1 MEDVELSNTGVANE
15 GLSALLTQVE
25 KQQEL
30 NNGMARRNDLSSR
43 LYAGGSTSP
52 MKTTSKAIPSSA
64 IGIAGVSM
72 SSRTPK
78 AQAQLIPKQ
87 GALGMAGTGATGSV
101 TTSKPTQIPH
111 SQIGDDARSTKFA
124 KGLIRSRHSS
134 STPAMT
140 QSSPNL
146 ETKFDMGQK
155 NKVSSHVPSQYRQEK
170 SSSQEAQYKQPGR
183 NTGNM
188 FSSPK
193 QSKSNK
199 TTHCDKNEDEL
210 KPTSFIS
217 QLKLSRQQREEFD
230 NGGFF
235 YLRPHAAFNSVYEL
249 RIVDH
254 KNVDSEDYFTL
265 SGEGVTHFTDSQAE
279 FTPMNLWEHE
289 FRIFSKMKSISFF
302 SKFRLWKNFTMWK
315 RNVHSAKRKISSE
328 FLQSQLFILNN
339 RLRESLLKVRQ
350 MCINLGSRRLIQT
363 DRTKTFTLEEFR
375 ETQRAYREKLQM
387 SVIEVSDE
395 TRQIVRDACDHVLD
409 EFLEQNDIV
418 ADHKMTFMERAALR
432 TECKKLAKFIRLIE
446 FQMNVTLVDMA
457 YVSARA
463 FSDVI
468 NPKVRPKK
476 VVRLSEEKKEKI
488 VIEKKGG
495 VKEVLPLFAVNVS
508 FGPKPTPP
516 STMSGLQAG
525 GAASKKKSV
534 LITDNARGEADSKA
548 SPHDQ
553 DDKNEEAGYETPE
566 EERNEDEEP
575 EDRIARKKREKELRQ
590 RRKYAAPLILQPNFD
605 VFAGVVEE
613 AIVEAVGVL
622 SSSER
627 LLTHEELAPYTQV
640 ANKEGEGPSG
650 DGGEGGSPDDMEL
663 DAVILNQR
671 EFLLLKQGIIGD
683 LENATKEALD
693 YAKVFEPFRDTFEE
707 NATKTKNEVEEF
719 RHLEL
724 NVFEQLIAKF
734 RNQENEFGGIPV
746 SADIGIMR
754 VNSHAL
760 KKLLLPSPYTCL
772 MAVKEVI
779 PSIMNVESKEL
790 LEEIANAMT
799 KASYEPKTVAEFTT
813 KCKFLTIAPDLLK
826 DLGDKASHIKQFAM
840 ILERHKWTIPEQE
853 VAHMRMITDQ
863 LNELT
868 STVEACEARKQE
880 DTAKFIKLISSQV
893 PKVQKEITSLREK
906 LDHPG
911 IEDAKSNMDEM
922 VKYMK
927 TQNDKLESVRTE
939 IEVLQSNQSYLDLEV
954 SEFEVLDEVVQDLKV
969 KYDLWMGIKSWSNLL
984 KQWMNTEFKDLDAEE
999 MDKQVKVH
1007 DKTAFKAIRALP
1019 SSTSGPSLKDAVN
1032 HVKITLPVIVSLCS
1046 DSLQERH
1053 WDKIHDL
1060 VGYQIKNVEGF
1071 TLGKLMENKIGKYEE
1086 EIQGIAVAA
1095 AQEMVLEAMLAKIE
1109 KVWKSSELELKNY
1122 KEQKDVYILGSVEEI
1137 ITNLDD
1143 SLVTISTIM
1152 GSRYVAGIKDV
1163 VESWRKKLVTFQETL
1178 DEWLVCQ
1185 RGWMYLETIFSAP
1198 DIQRQLPVESKKF
1211 FAVDTFW
1218 KTHMKRTADDP
1229 NALKACT
1236 IPALCDKFKS
1246 CNETLDKIQK
1256 SLEDYLETKR
1266 AAFPRFYFLA
1276 NDELLEI
1283 LAQTKDPQ
1291 AVQPHLRK
1299 CFDALVGLDFG
1310 SKASSIDIEAML
1322 SPEGER
1328 IELGK
1333 NLKARGNV
1341 EDWLSSVEQHMRTSL
1356 QKLMKVGL
1364 LDYPTKARRH
1374 WVLDHPGQ
1382 IVATAAQMTWVQGTE
1397 SALRAEDSPTAVAS
1411 WFQENLDELQ
1421 ALIALIRSELTKRQR
1436 LVIVALVTTDVHARD
1451 IVDTLKRERISDVGN
1466 FTWQMQLRYYWDA
1479 DVDDCRVRHSDAVIN
1494 FGYEYQ
1500 GCTTRLVITPLTD
1513 RCWMTITGSYGLK
1526 LGAAPAGPAGTGKTE
1541 SSKDLAKALG
1551 VQCIVFNCSDQID
1564 YKMMGKLFRGLAQ
1577 TGAWTCLDE
1586 FNRIDIEVLS
1596 VVAQQLLLLRQGRL
1610 EGKQRIMFMGVD
1622 ILLKDHHV
1630 IVTMNPGYAG
1640 RTELPDNLKVCFR
1653 PVSMMVPD
1661 YALIAEIMLFAE
1673 GFGDAKTLSRK
1684 MIKLFHLS
1692 SQQLSQQPHYDY
1704 GLRAVKSVLVM
1715 AGGLKRGNPEL
1726 SEDVTLI
1733 RALRDSNVPKCL
1745 SEDLPLFYAIV
1756 SDLFPGVVVP
1766 VHDYGLFQEAIE
1778 EEIIRMNLQIV
1789 PSFIT
1794 KVIQQ
1799 FDVFNV
1805 RFGATIVGPT
1815 GGGKTTCWKVLQEA
1829 MKNMRDRGVDDERYQ
1844 YAEASVLNPKCIT
1857 MGELY
1862 GEFNELTQEWHDG
1875 LASTIMRKAV
1885 NDCDGTD
1892 MVKRW
1897 TVFDGPIDAL
1907 WIENMN
1913 TVLDDN
1919 MTLCLANGERI
1930 KLKVQMKCLF
1940 EVMDLAVASPATV
1953 SRLGVM
1959 YMAPEDLGWRPL
1971 VVSWLASSALPPGT
1985 PAYLK
1990 EYLLENFDLFINSSL
2005 RYIRRNCAE
2014 PVATLN
2020 GDLVTSLCKLFESL
2034 LRPEMGV
2041 KLFSKDASANL
2052 KEADAKK
2059 LVDKLFLFSLIWAIG
2074 GTISFEGWDGFNE
2087 MIRAAF
2093 DATDRKV
2100 QIPPGGVVYDY
2111 FVDIEGDPGGQWK
2124 GFEEII
2130 PSFTF
2135 DGNVPYFQLLVPSV
2149 DTTRYS
2155 YVIRQLM
2162 KRDRPVFLTG
2172 VTGTGKTSVVA
2183 DTLSRA
2189 SPLSDDDPEN
2199 GMGVVPVFMSFSA
2212 KTSSLVTQETIEAKL
2227 EKKRK
2232 TLLGAPAG
2240 RRVVIFVDDVNM
2252 PLVEEYGAQPP
2263 VELLRQFLDMKGF
2276 YDRDKLFWKDIED
2289 TMLMV
2294 AAAPPGGGRNPVTP
2308 RFKRHFNILCMRP
2321 ASGKTMQHIFKAI
2334 LGGFAQGFPN
2344 DACRDLVPSIVAS
2357 VVEIFERISTELLP
2371 TPAKS
2376 HYTFNLRDVSKV
2388 FQGILMTPAKKCAD
2402 VDTLALLFMH
2412 ESMRVFHDR
2421 LINIEDKRWF
2431 TNLLIELANRQLKL
2445 SMTHEKVFESDWPVM
2460 FCDFLRPGLALDER
2474 IYEYAKDQPKVQ
2486 QVLEDNLDEYNMSN
2500 PTQMNLVFFRDAV
2513 EHISRI
2519 ARIIR
2524 QPRGNALLIGVGGSG
2539 KQSCTRLA
2547 SFMSDFECFQ
2557 IELVR
2562 GYGLQEFHE
2571 DIKTLMI
2578 KTGVKGQH
2586 TVFLFTD
2593 TQIVEEAFLEDI
2605 NNILNSGEIPNLFP
2619 QDEMDRILNDMIPVV
2634 KEMGIP
2640 ETRENC
2646 RLQFIS
2652 RVRDLLHIVL
2662 CMSPVGDSL
2671 RIRCRNFPSLI
2682 NCTTIDWYMEW
2693 PQSALMSVAQRFLAE
2708 LDTTPQI
2715 REALVAMC
2723 GEIHTSVIDISE
2735 EFFEKLRRRVY
2746 TTPKSYLDLID
2757 LYRTMLAE
2765 KREDLKIVEKRM
2777 EVGVQK
2783 LNETNQIVDDLQA
2796 ELVKLQPVLVV
2807 KTQETE
2813 ALIKQVNKD
2822 KAEAAVVEE
2831 RVAAD
2836 EAVVKAQAAEVGAVQ
2851 ADAQADLDVAMP
2863 ALNDALKSLDA
2874 LDKKDITEIKSFAK
2888 PPPAVQTVMEAICIL
2903 MGAKPDWDSS
2913 KKLLN
2918 DANFMK
2924 NLKEYD
2930 KDNISPA
2937 TVKKVKKYTAMEI
2950 MQVDNVKKVSV
2961 AATSLCMF
2969 VHAMDIY
2976 SDVAKEVAP
2985 KMAKLKEMNDQMNQ
2999 ANALL
3004 AEKQAELQA
3013 VRDKVAA
3020 LQQQLDET
3028 LAAKKELED
3037 QSQLT
3042 KDRLVR
3048 AEKLTSGLASEGVR
3062 WKQTLSDIAKD
3073 MELLTGDVMI
3083 SAGCISYYGAFTG
3096 PFRERLVKH
3105 WLARCQDLKIPCTD
3119 NASLQNTIGNPVQ
3132 LRAWQIDGLPT
3143 DAVSAD
3149 SALLVFRG
3157 KRWPLMIDPQG
3168 QANRWIKNTESV
3180 NNIEVIKMSNP
3191 NLLRS
3196 LENGIRV
3203 GRPVLIEDLDE
3214 RIDPSLEPVL
3224 QKAVFFQGG
3233 RKLIHLGDSDIDYD
3247 DNFKFYMTTKM
3258 PNPHYLPEICIK
3270 VTLINFTVT
3279 FIGLTDQLLGDVVKA
3294 ERPDVEEKKNKLVT
3308 TMAADA
3314 KQLKD
3319 LEAKILQLLS
3329 ESTGNILDDEVLINT
3344 LADSK
3349 TTSAIIHERVEES
3362 KKTQVSIEEA
3372 RASYRRVATRG
3383 AIIYFVIADL
3393 TQIDPMYQYSLSF
3406 VKSLFLTSLSLP
3418 QPAKDPADTRSD
3430 FERRLA
3436 HLNKAQTEYIFTQ
3449 VARGLF
3455 ETHKSLFA
3463 SLICFQILLNAGTIS
3478 RAEFMLM
3485 LRGAGVV
3492 DRTGMANIPDA
3503 AIEAELLN
3511 EAQWDNIC
3519 AMDRDLAVSLHH
3531 SDGGEQEEND
3541 DEGEEKSDEDAGETS
3556 QTYRPFRDLAASI
3569 SEHFDE
3575 WRPWFESDG
3584 PYFEK
3589 MPFEFETQMNSYQKL
3604 MLVKVIKEESLLV
3617 AMNSFVEASLGRS
3630 FVEFPPVQ
3638 MEDVFSGTNRFTPLI
3653 FVLSQGADPT
3663 AMLLKFAKEKGYG
3676 DRLHVISLGQGQG
3689 PHAERLI
3696 ESSVKNGDWV
3706 LLQNCHLAKSWMPT
3720 LEKIVLGLEE
3730 NQDVIH
3736 EDFRL
3741 YLTSF
3746 PANYFPVTVLQNG
3759 VKLTNEPPK
3768 GLRANLIRSFDNNI
3782 VSESIWEGC
3791 LKPQPWKKL
3800 LLGFSF
3806 FHALVQERRK
3816 FGPLGWNIRY
3826 EFNDSDLETSRETLR
3841 RFLDEQ
3847 AVVPWDALL
3856 YVTGQINY
3864 GGRVTDDWDRR
3875 CLMGIL
3881 KKYCNPGILDDE
3893 YKFSTSGMYYAP
3905 PECSFGDINIYL
3917 KQLPMVDNPEV
3928 FGMHKNAEITFQK
3941 AESTNMITT
3950 MLSLQPRESGG
3961 GGGMSSDDI
3970 VLDLVAEIESQVPA
3984 ILDKE
3989 MAGPNTFVVLDT
4001 GLISSLDTV
4010 LSQEM
4015 VKFNKLIRTMN
4026 STLKELSRA
4035 IKGLVVMSLDLDKMY
4050 SAFLVNKVPPNWARV
4065 GFASRKTLMSWVKDM
4080 IFRVEFLR
4088 KWLLDGQPVNF
4099 PLQAFFFPQGFMT
4112 GTLQTHARKYKVAV
4126 DELTFNNSIVNK
4138 DLEDIDEAPDDGV
4151 LVYGMWMEGARFN
4164 RETELMDQSLLGQM
4178 FTALPTVHLVPEIN
4192 FIPGPKDYRCP
4203 VYKTSDRQGVLS
4215 TTGMSTNF
4223 VLAVSVQTD
4232 VDPNTWVM
4240 MGCACLLNL
4249 DD

>member
-1 MEDVELSNTGVANE
+1 MERKGSDESRDAAIGNSPTRMAATLNNATKSNNHEDEDPLASGQ
-15 GLSALLTQVE
+15 SASGAGLTQE
-25 KQQEL
+25 QKESEL
-30 NNGMARRNDLSSR
+30 AAGITRKNNLSSR
-43 LYAGGSTSP
+43 LYAGSAAASHKSSSP
-52 MKTTSKAIPSSA
+52 LRRNV
-64 IGIAGVSM
+64 IARAS
-72 SSRTPK
+72 PK
-78 AQAQLIPKQ
+78 ASSSQLVPKQ
-87 GALGMAGTGATGSV
+87 GALGVTGTGTTGSV
-101 TTSKPTQIPH
+101 LTAKPTQILRP
-111 SQIGDDARSTKFA
+111 DPSTDSKPVKFA
-124 KGLIRSRHSS
+124 KGLLRPRH
-134 STPAMT
+134 
-140 QSSPNL
+140 
-146 ETKFDMGQK
+146 
-155 NKVSSHVPSQYRQEK
+155 EK
-170 SSSQEAQYKQPGR
+170 SSARATPAPAPTPASA
-183 NTGNM
+183 
-188 FSSPK
+188 
-193 QSKSNK
+193 K
-199 TTHCDKNEDEL
+199 TTAASG
-210 KPTSFIS
+210 PTSLASVAMNSMGVLGKSAQQKAQKKAADSTAPSPAKGDILADHDASDPVSFAS
-217 QLKLSRQQREEFD
+217 QLKLTPKQNQEFE

-235 YLRPHAAFNSVYEL
+235 YLRPRAAFNSVYEL
-249 RIVDH
+249 RVVDH
-254 KNVDSEDYFTL
+254 KNVDPEDYFTL
-265 SGEGVTHFTDSQAE
+265 SREGVTHFTDSQAE
-279 FTPMNLWEHE
+279 FTPMDLWEHE

-302 SKFRLWKNFTMWK
+302 ARFRVWKNFTMWK
-315 RNVHSAKRKISSE
+315 RNVRGAKRKIGSE
-328 FLQSQLFILNN
+328 VLQKQLFILNN
-339 RLRESLLKVRQ
+339 RLRESLLQIRQ
-350 MCINLGSRRLIQT
+350 MCLSLGARRLVSA
-363 DRTKTFTLEEFR
+363 DRSKTYTLDEFR
-375 ETQRAYREKLQM
+375 ETQRAHREKLQL

-395 TRQIVRDACDHVLD
+395 IRRIVRDACDHVLD
-409 EFLEQNDIV
+409 EFLEHNEIV

-432 TECKKLAKFIRLIE
+432 TECKKLAKFIRLID

-457 YVSARA
+457 YSSARS
-463 FSDVI
+463 FSEIV
-468 NPKVRPKK
+468 NPKVRPKRI
-476 VVRLSEEKKEKI
+476 VRLAEEKKKEI

-495 VKEVLPLFAVNVS
+495 AKEAVPLFSVDTA
-508 FGPKPTPP
+508 FGPKPKAPTPEEEKRE
-516 STMSGLQAG
+516 LEE
-525 GAASKKKSV
+525 
-534 LITDNARGEADSKA
+534 GED
-548 SPHDQ
+548 
-553 DDKNEEAGYETPE
+553 EEDGYETPE
-566 EERNEDEEP
+566 DERNPDEEP
-575 EDRIARKKREKELRQ
+575 EDREKRKAEARDLRR
-590 RRKYAAPLILQPNFD
+590 RRKYAAPLILQPNYA
-605 VFAGVVEE
+605 VFEGVIEE
-613 AIVEAVGVL
+613 SINEAVGVL
-622 SSSER
+622 TAADR

-640 ANKEGEGPSG
+640 ANKEGEAAGAEGGG
-650 DGGEGGSPDDMEL
+650 DGGGGGDDLEL
-663 DAVILNQR
+663 DSIILNQK
-671 EFLLLKQGIIGD
+671 EFTNVKRTILED
-683 LENATKEALD
+683 LRAAVDEALE
-693 YAKVFEPFRDTFEE
+693 YARVFEPFRDTYEE
-707 NATKTKNEVEEF
+707 NASKQQNEVQEF
-719 RHLEL
+719 RSLEL
-724 NVFEQLIAKF
+724 NVFEELIAKF
-734 RNQENEFGGIPV
+734 KYQENEFGGIPI
-746 SADIGIMR
+746 SADIGIMQ
-754 VNSHAL
+754 VNSRAL
-760 KKLLLPSPYTCL
+760 KKMLLPSPYKCL
-772 MAVKEVI
+772 MAIKEVI
-779 PSIMNVESKEL
+779 PGIMNVESKEL
-790 LEEIANAMT
+790 LEDIATNMA
-799 KASYEPKTVAEFTT
+799 KASFEPTTVAEFTT
-813 KCKFLTIAPDLLK
+813 KCKFLAIAADLLK
-826 DLGDKASHIKQFAM
+826 DLGDRSSHIKQFAM
-840 ILERHKWTIPEQE
+840 ILERHKWPVPEQE

-863 LNELT
+863 LNDLT
-868 STVEACEARKQE
+868 STVEACEARKEE

-893 PKVQKEITSLREK
+893 PKVQKDITALRET

-911 IEDAKSNMDEM
+911 IEDAGADMEEM
-922 VKYMK
+922 VTYMT
-927 TQNDKLESVRTE
+927 TQNDKLERIRTE

-969 KYDLWMGIKSWSNLL
+969 KYDLWTGIKSWSTLL
-984 KQWMNTEFKDLDAEE
+984 QQWMNTEFKDLDAEE

-1007 DKTAFKAIRALP
+1007 NKIAFKAIRGLP
-1019 SSTSGPSLKDAVN
+1019 NSTSGPSLKDAVN
-1032 HVKITLPVIVSLCS
+1032 HVQITLPVIVALCS

-1053 WDKIHDL
+1053 WKKIHDL
-1060 VGYQIKNVEGF
+1060 VGYEIKNVEGF
-1071 TLGKLMENKIGKYEE
+1071 TLGKLMENQIGQFEE

-1095 AQEMVLEAMLAKIE
+1095 AQEMVLEAMLTKIE
-1109 KVWKSSELELKNY
+1109 DVWRTSELELKNY

-1137 ITNLDD
+1137 VTNLDD

-1218 KTHMKRTADDP
+1218 KAHMKRTSDDP
-1229 NALKACT
+1229 NSLKACT
-1236 IPALCDKFKS
+1236 LAGLCDKFKN

-1310 SKASSIDIEAML
+1310 SKANSIDIEAML

-1341 EDWLSSVEQHMRTSL
+1341 EDWLSSVEHHMRISL

-1364 LDYPTKARRH
+1364 LDYPTKERRH
-1374 WVLDHPGQ
+1374 WVLEHPGQ

-1397 SALRAEDSPTAVAS
+1397 SALRSEDSEHAMADWYQV
-1411 WFQENLDELQ
+1411 NLDELQ
-1421 ALIALIRSELTKRQR
+1421 ALIELIRGDLTKRQR
-1436 LVIVALVTTDVHARD
+1436 RVIVALVTTDVHARD
-1451 IVDTLKRERISDVGN
+1451 IVETLKRERISDVGN

-1610 EGKQRIMFMGVD
+1610 EGKARIMFMGVD

-1715 AGGLKRGNPEL
+1715 AGGLKRGNPEV

-1766 VHDYGLFQEAIE
+1766 THDYGLFQEAIE
-1778 EEIIRMNLQIV
+1778 QEISNMNLQPV

-1794 KVIQQ
+1794 KIIQQ

-1815 GGGKTTCWKVLQEA
+1815 GGGKTTCWKVLQAA

-1844 YAEASVLNPKCIT
+1844 YAEATVLNPKCIT

-1885 NDCDGTD
+1885 NDCDGSD
-1892 MVKRW
+1892 NVKRW

-1971 VVSWLASSALPPGT
+1971 VISWLASDALPEGT
-1985 PAYLK
+1985 PAYVK
-1990 EYLLENFDLFINSSL
+1990 EHLFEDFDLFVDDAL
-2005 RYIRRNCAE
+2005 RYMRRNCKE
-2014 PVATLN
+2014 PVLTLN
-2020 GDLVTSLCKLFESL
+2020 GDLVTALCKLFESL

-2041 KLFSKDASANL
+2041 KLFAKDASANL

-2059 LVDKLFLFSLIWAIG
+2059 LVDKLFLFSLVWAVG

-2087 MIRAAF
+2087 MIRANF
-2093 DATDRKV
+2093 DGSDRKV

-2124 GFEEII
+2124 SFEEII

-2135 DGNVPYFQLLVPSV
+2135 DASVPYFQLLVPSV

-2189 SPLSDDDPEN
+2189 SPLPEDDPE
-2199 GMGVVPVFMSFSA
+2199 GLAVVPIFMSFSA
-2212 KTSSLVTQETIEAKL
+2212 QTSSFVTQNTIEGKL

-2289 TMLMV
+2289 TMIMV

-2321 ASGKTMQHIFKAI
+2321 ASSKTMQHIFKAI
-2334 LGGFAQGFPN
+2334 LGGFAQAFPN
-2344 DACRDLVPSIVAS
+2344 DACRDLVAPIVAS
-2357 VVEIFERISTELLP
+2357 VVEIFERISLELLP

-2388 FQGILMTPAKKCAD
+2388 FQGILMTPAKKCAEP
-2402 VDTLALLFMH
+2402 DTFALLFMH

-2431 TNLLIELANRQLKL
+2431 TTLLIELVNRQLKL
-2445 SMTHEKVFESDWPVM
+2445 SMTHEKVFESDWPIM
-2460 FCDFLRPGLALDER
+2460 FCDFLRPGLAFDER
-2474 IYEYAKDQPKVQ
+2474 MYEVAKDQAKVE

-2500 PTQMNLVFFRDAV
+2500 PTQMNLVFFGDAI

-2562 GYGLQEFHE
+2562 GYGLGEFHE
-2571 DIKTLMI
+2571 DIKELMI
-2578 KTGVKGQH
+2578 KTGVKGLN

-2646 RLQFIS
+2646 RLQFIA

-2693 PQSALMSVAQRFLAE
+2693 PQSALQSVAQRFLAE
-2708 LDTTPQI
+2708 LDVTPEV
-2715 REALVAMC
+2715 RESLVSIC
-2723 GEIHTSVIDISE
+2723 GEIHTSVIEISE
-2735 EFFEKLRRRVY
+2735 EFFDKLRRRVY

-2757 LYRTMLAE
+2757 LYRSMLAE
-2765 KREDLKIVEKRM
+2765 KRQELKVVEKRM

-2807 KTQETE
+2807 KAAETE
-2813 ALIKQVNKD
+2813 KLIEQVNKD

-2831 RVAAD
+2831 RVAKD

-2863 ALNDALKSLDA
+2863 ALNDALKSLDS

-2903 MGAKPDWDSS
+2903 FGSKPDWDNS

-2930 KDNISPA
+2930 KDNIPA
-2937 TVKKVKKYTAMEI
+2937 AALKKIKKYVGMEI
-2950 MQVDNVKKVSV
+2950 MQVENVRKVSI

-2976 SDVAKEVAP
+2976 SEVAKEVAP
-2985 KMAKLKEMNDQMNQ
+2985 KMAKLKEMNAQMDQ

-3020 LQQQLDET
+3020 LQQQLDES

-3048 AEKLTSGLASEGVR
+3048 AEKLTSGLESEGVR
-3062 WKQTLSDIAKD
+3062 WKQTLVNIAQD

-3096 PFRERLVKH
+3096 PFRKRLVDQ
-3105 WLARCQDLKIPCTD
+3105 WLSRCRELNIPCTEG
-3119 NASLQNTIGNPVQ
+3119 ASLQNTIGNPVQ
-3132 LRAWQIDGLPT
+3132 LRAWQIDGLPS

-3180 NNIEVIKMSNP
+3180 NNLEVIKMSNP

-3214 RIDPSLEPVL
+3214 HIDPSLEPVL

-3279 FIGLTDQLLGDVVKA
+3279 FIGLTDQLLGDVVKS

-3372 RASYRRVATRG
+3372 RASYRPVATRG

-3406 VKSLFLTSLSLP
+3406 VKALFLTSLTLP
-3418 QPAKDPADTRSD
+3418 QPADDGMDDKSE
-3430 FERRLA
+3430 FERRIA
-3436 HLNKAQTEYIFTQ
+3436 HLLKAQTEYIFTQ

-3463 SLICFQILLNAGTIS
+3463 SLICFQILLEAVSIS
-3478 RAEFMLM
+3478 RPEFMLM

-3492 DRTGMANIPDA
+3492 DRTDMPGPPVEAVD
-3503 AIEAELLN
+3503 AELLN
-3511 EAQWDNIC
+3511 DAQWDNIC
-3519 AMDRDLAVSLHH
+3519 AMDRDLKLVVRKS
-3531 SDGGEQEEND
+3531 SDGAEGNAEEDDGD
-3541 DEGEEKSDEDAGETS
+3541 DEEEGEDSEDPTQE
-3556 QTYRPFRDLAASI
+3556 TYRPFAGLATAI
-3569 SEHFDE
+3569 AEDFDT

-3584 PYFEK
+3584 PYFEN
-3589 MPFEFETQMNSYQKL
+3589 MPGDFESQINSFQKL
-3604 MLVKVIKEESLLV
+3604 MLVKVVKEESLLV
-3617 AMNSFVEASLGRS
+3617 AMNSFVEKSLGRC

-3638 MEDVFSGTNRFTPLI
+3638 MEDVYVGTNRFTPLI

-3676 DRLHVISLGQGQG
+3676 ERLHVISLGQGQG

-3696 ESSVKNGDWV
+3696 ENSVKNGDWV

-3746 PANYFPVTVLQNG
+3746 PATYFPVTVLQNG

-3800 LLGFSF
+3800 LVGFSF

-3847 AVVPWDALL
+3847 ATVPWDALL

-3881 KKYCNPGILDDE
+3881 QKFCNPGILVDE
-3893 YKFSTSGMYYAP
+3893 YKFSKSGLYYAP
-3905 PECSFGDINIYL
+3905 PECSFGEVNVYL

-3950 MLSLQPRESGG
+3950 MLGLQPRESGG

-3970 VLDLVAEIESQVPA
+3970 VLDLVAEIEGQVPEF
-3984 ILDKE
+3984 LDKE
-3989 MAGPNTFVVLDT
+3989 LAGPNTFVVLDS

-4026 STLKELSRA
+4026 STLKELARA

-4050 SAFLVNKVPPNWARV
+4050 SAFLVNQVPPNWANV

-4088 KWLLDGQPVNF
+4088 TWLYEGQPVTF

-4126 DELTFNNSIVNK
+4126 DELTFNNSIINK
-4138 DLEDIDEAPDDGV
+4138 EPEEIVESPEDGV

-4164 RETELMDQSLLGQM
+4164 RESELMDQSLLGQM
-4178 FTALPTVHLVPEIN
+4178 FTALPPVHLVPEIN
-4192 FIPGPKDYRCP
+4192 FLPDPVDYRCP

-4215 TTGMSTNF
+4215 TTGMSTNY
-4223 VLAVSVQTD
+4223 VLAVSVKTD